1 MLDIQ
6 SFRLW
11 VLHVLVVSG
20 CWSTL
25 GSELAF
31 SSVTYHDAASLHVFL
46 MEWAVSAKPV
56 QKGQCKTNVFCT
68 AWHDWDTRPYF
79 SRATSANF
87 SNTKVHIH
95 STSYSVNFR
104 NLIVKNKILSVLC
117 FVFSFWPPLEIEWV
131 NERLQWLYFEP
142 ELMWIVKDPLV
153 ISIKMYRSTV
163 FWVSWVIRFS

>member
-20 CWSTL
+20 CWSML

-131 NERLQWLYFEP
+131 GEWK
-142 ELMWIVKDPLV
+142 IAVA
-153 ISIKMYRSTV
+153 V
-163 FWVSWVIRFS
+163 FWTRIDVDCQRPFGNFNKNVPINSILSFLGY